1 MVFWEGYVSDE
12 TMGTFA
18 PIVVYWLYAGFFQAM
33 LASGFLDKHRLHTR
47 EEGEKKNLVPL
58 SSVIKG
64 VLLLQILQIATAHFY
79 FSLTSTGVAAEM
91 TIQPSIPIQILQIIL
106 AMFVMD
112 AWQYFGHRYMH
123 HNKFLYRHVHSQ
135 HHRLVV
141 PQAVGAMYN
150 HPLEALLL
158 DMGGGVV
165 SLLISGMTP
174 RTEVIFL
181 CLASIKGVDDHC
193 GVWFPNGAGGNNV
206 VLHLLVANR
215 SAYHDVHHQS
225 RGGKYNFS
233 QPFFSFW
240 DRLMGTHMP
249 CVVLKRPGGGYEAKM
264 VMKD

>member
-1 MVFWEGYVSDE
+1 
-12 TMGTFA
+12 MGTFA
-18 PIVVYWLYAGFFQAM
+18 PIVVYWLYAGFFQVM

-79 FSLTSTGVAAEM
+79 FSLTSSGVAADQM
-91 TIQPSIPIQILQIIL
+91 TIQPSVPIQILQIIL

-123 HNKFLYRHVHSQ
+123 RNKFLYRHVHSQ
-135 HHRLVV
+135 HHKLVV
-141 PQAVGAMYN
+141 PQAIGAMYN
-150 HPLEALLL
+150 HPLEALFL

-165 SLLISGMTP
+165 SLIISGMTP
-174 RTEVIFL
+174 KAEVIFL

-193 GVWFPNGAGGNNV
+193 GVWFPRSN

-249 CVVLKRPGGGYEAKM
+249 YVVLKRPEGGYEARM